1 MSLTLIPPSL
11 PPPPLRKMHLWRIYC
26 LTAMNGPLPAELK
39 FRENAVYVPNY
50 NFCPLRE
57 KNMMVVRQMFGA
69 VVLFCM
75 LC

>member
-1 MSLTLIPPSL
+1 MGPCPSL
-11 PPPPLRKMHLWRIYC
+11 QYPLPSPPLPPRKRHLLRIY
-26 LTAMNGPLPAELK
+26 GPLPAELE
-39 FRENAVYVPNY
+39 FRENAVYLPNY

>member
-1 MSLTLIPPSL
+1 
-11 PPPPLRKMHLWRIYC
+11 
-26 LTAMNGPLPAELK
+26 MNGLLPAELK

>member
-1 MSLTLIPPSL
+1 MAD
-11 PPPPLRKMHLWRIYC
+11 LRRTIGLKMREWLWRIYC

>member
-1 MSLTLIPPSL
+1 MSLTPIPPSL
-11 PPPPLRKMHLWRIYC
+11 PPPLRKMHLWRIYC

>member
-1 MSLTLIPPSL
+1 MDPPHSD
-11 PPPPLRKMHLWRIYC
+11 P